1 MFPVDDDAALAG
13 APAAASILTALLV
26 GGPQS
31 RVALAR
37 RLGLSSAAVTK
48 AARPLIDAGYLAE
61 LAATERTG
69 PGAGRP
75 AAPLVVRAD
84 REFFLGIKLTGDE
97 LIGVVCDF
105 TARIRAVVHR
115 PLTSTAPPDV
125 IAEIGRVADELRDVG
140 DFHPRSGPSTADA
153 AGRRGP
159 DATPVSYRARTRRLG
174 LAVSGDVDRVTGLV
188 RYSPFLGWRDVAL
201 AKLAAERTG
210 LAVIVENDVKALTTA
225 EHWFGEGAGADSFTL
240 VTVGAGIGCGLVV
253 NGRLVAGAYGVAGEI
268 GHIGVDAAGPVCH
281 CGGRG
286 CVEAIAGTA
295 AIVAA
300 SRAATGDAGLTIDDA
315 VARARAGD
323 PRVRAVFGAAGAAI
337 GFGIA
342 AVANLVGPERIVVS
356 GEGLSAYD
364 LFEPHIRAAFERQ
377 AFGAAADCPLSIRPL
392 PFEEWARGAAAV
404 SIQSRVIP
412 VP

>member
-1 MFPVDDDAALAG
+1 MFPVDDDGSLAA
-13 APAAASILTALLV
+13 APAAAAILTALMT

-75 AAPLVVRAD
+75 AAPLSVQAE
-84 REFFLGIKLTGDE
+84 REYFVGVKLTGDE
-97 LIGVVCDF
+97 LIGVVCDL

-115 PLTSTAPPDV
+115 PLPSAEVADV
-125 IAEIGRVADELRDVG
+125 VAEIGGVVDELLDG
-140 DFHPRSGPSTADA
+140 DG
-153 AGRRGP
+153 G
-159 DATPVSYRARTRRLG
+159 YRARTGRIG
-174 LAVSGDVDRVTGLV
+174 LAVSGDVDRTTGLV
-188 RYSPFLGWRDVAL
+188 RYSPFLRWHNVAL
-201 AKLAAERTG
+201 GKLVAERTG
-210 LAVIVENDVKALTTA
+210 LAVTVENDVKALTTA
-225 EHWFGEGAGADSFTL
+225 EHWFGEGAGAESFTL

-253 NGRLVAGAYGVAGEI
+253 NGRLVAGAHGVAGEI
-268 GHIGVDAAGPVCH
+268 GHIGVDATGPVCH

-286 CVEAIAGTA
+286 CVEAIAGTP

-300 SRAATGDAGLTIDDA
+300 AREHSGNPELSIEDA
-315 VARARAGD
+315 VALARAGD
-323 PRVRAVFGAAGAAI
+323 EQIHAVFARAGAAI

-356 GEGLSAYD
+356 GEGVSAYD

-377 AFGAAADCPLSIRPL
+377 AFGAAADCPLFIRAL

-404 SIQSRVIP
+404 SIQSRVVP
-412 VP
+412 VL